1 MSRGLGN
8 EQKVLGLLGWGW
20 WGDSRGR
27 RAWDLEVT
35 SVLPQLPAI
44 GKTCVTPKGVFCVHF
59 SIFQVDRPA
68 PSCLRRWVGALTW
81 PSRACCLAGPQQGA
95 GGGRAALMPGTGEC
109 HWGPAGA
116 GGSGLTA
123 GVGTA
128 LLPAPRYLNTIHRY
142 GREQWDLKPVTGHED
157 L

>member
-27 RAWDLEVT
+27 RAWGLAVT

-44 GKTCVTPKGVFCVHF
+44 SKTCVNPKGVFCVHF

-68 PSCLRRWVGALTW
+68 RPASEGGWEHSRGPREPAAWGPPAGSCGGQGSTDAWDRGVSLGTCGRGGFRIDCWGGNSSAPSSQVLEHYSPLRKGTMGLT
-81 PSRACCLAGPQQGA
+81 
-95 GGGRAALMPGTGEC
+95 TC
-109 HWGPAGA
+109 HW
-116 GGSGLTA
+116 S
-123 GVGTA
+123 
-128 LLPAPRYLNTIHRY
+128 
-142 GREQWDLKPVTGHED
+142 
-157 L
+157 